1 VKLDAALREL
11 RAPGEAESLERI
23 RFPLRRAFLERER
36 VPAPARRPWK
46 LALGVALLALVA
58 AALSPPGT
66 AVLDS
71 LRDAV
76 GRDRVVRQ
84 PAITRLPTEG
94 RLLVMSSNGPWIV
107 NADGAK
113 RRLGDYNDASWS
125 PHGLFVVATRGRELV
140 ALTPGGDVRWTVPS
154 RAPVRLPRWA
164 PSGFRIAYLSGS
176 TLRVVVGNGTG
187 DRLLSPSAA
196 DIAPAWRP
204 GTARHVLAY
213 VGADRRV
220 RVVDTDSGTTSFTS
234 RQIVHPVAVAWTSKG
249 TLAILDRTRLRLIR
263 DGRIGGSPLFGRRGI
278 SMIAAPVGDRLAVVA
293 FDPVERL
300 NELYVVDQDR
310 LRRLFASVGPFGS
323 TAWSPDGRWILLAWQ
338 RDDQWLFFTTERR
351 GQRVVPLSNVAPQ
364 FASGEGAST
373 SVPQPLGWCCAPSGS
388 AG

>member
-11 RAPGEAESLERI
+11 RAPGEAESLDRV

-58 AALSPPGT
+58 AALSPPGM

-76 GRDRVVRQ
+76 GRDRLLRQ
-84 PAITRLPTEG
+84 PVLTRLPAKG

-107 NADGAK
+107 RENGAK
-113 RRLGDYNDASWS
+113 RRLGDYDDASWS

-154 RAPVRLPRWA
+154 RAPVRHPRWA

-213 VGADRRV
+213 FGADRRV
-220 RVVDTDSGTTSFTS
+220 RVVDTDRGTTSFTS
-234 RQIVHPVAVAWTSKG
+234 RQIVHPVAVAWTADG

-263 DGRIGGSPLFGRRGI
+263 NGRIGGWPLFGARGI
-278 SMIAAPVGDRLAVVA
+278 SLAPAPAGDELAVVA
-293 FDPVERL
+293 FDPVQRL
-300 NELYVVDQDR
+300 NELFVVR
-310 LRRLFASVGPFGS
+310 LHGFRLIFASVGPFGGI
-323 TAWSPDGRWILLAWQ
+323 AWSPDGRWLLLAWE
-338 RDDQWLFFTTERR
+338 RDDQWLFFTTGRR
-351 GQRVVPLSNVAPQ
+351 ARRVVPLSSVERQ
-364 FASGEGAST
+364 FGSARGAST